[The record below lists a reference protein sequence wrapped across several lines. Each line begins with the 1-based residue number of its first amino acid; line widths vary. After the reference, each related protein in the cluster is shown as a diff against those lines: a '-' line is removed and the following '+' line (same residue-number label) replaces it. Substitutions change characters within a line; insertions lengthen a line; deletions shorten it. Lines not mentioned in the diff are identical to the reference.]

1 MKLTVLKRFQIG
13 PYRFRKVPMY
23 IYRDS
28 VNVFQYPSI
37 AGLIGNDLLRRFNV
51 ILNYPDRKIYLKP
64 NRHYH
69 DPFDYAYTGMNFYL
83 IDGKIIITDVNDG
96 SPAAAAGV
104 RPGDQLLAV
113 ENNFSNNIQQ
123 YKALLQK
130 HGETVALVIFRN
142 EQTLLLSLKIASIL

>member
-1 MKLTVLKRFQIG
+1 
-13 PYRFRKVPMY
+13 MY

-37 AGLIGNDLLRRFNV
+37 AGLIGNDLLRKFNV